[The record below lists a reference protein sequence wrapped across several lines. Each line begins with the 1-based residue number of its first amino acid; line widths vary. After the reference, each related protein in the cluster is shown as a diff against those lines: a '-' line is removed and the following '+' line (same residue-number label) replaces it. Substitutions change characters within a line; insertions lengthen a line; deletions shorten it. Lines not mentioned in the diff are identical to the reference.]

1 MKLAFSTLGCPEWDL
16 DRIITAAREWG
27 YDGVEWRGYQDEM
40 ELPRAPI
47 FTAAA
52 RNETRRRFQD
62 SALEFVCLGS
72 SVRLS
77 DPASERRE
85 RERSAFAAYAEL
97 ARFLGCGLVRV
108 FGGNLPSGVERE
120 AALPEMAGFLRE
132 LGEIAADQG
141 VTVALE
147 THDAFSTGAQVAELL
162 RRADHPSVGA
172 LWDLHHPYRQGGGAR
187 AGHGP
192 ALGGRGP
199 AGNGDARG
207 EPPQGAAV
215 LGRGVVDDEQ
225 IGEAAVRASREAAP
239 VEHGRRPAAVQG
251 DRVPAA
257 QRAHQ
262 ARELPQVDRPRH
274 CHQHQAIV
282 ERHAERGS
290 GAAAEQAAVPEP
302 LVVWDD
308 QYPTLGHEPRP
319 AADHRLVAAPVQ
331 QRPE

>member
-77 DPASERRE
+77 DPAPERRE

-108 FGGNLPSGVERE
+108 FGGNLPSGVDRA
-120 AALPEMAGFLRE
+120 AALPEMAAFVRE
-132 LGEIAADQG
+132 LGEIAAEHG
-141 VTVALE
+141 VTLVLE

-172 LWDLHHPYRQGGGAR
+172 LWDLHHPYRQGEPPETTVQVLDPYLRHAHVKDSRDGHYCLMGEGDVPLARMLGLLRERGYEGWISVEWEKRWHPEIAAPEEVFPQYARRLRELLDIIPSSHHQSPAAPSSAPGTSGGA
-187 AGHGP
+187 
-192 ALGGRGP
+192 
-199 AGNGDARG
+199 
-207 EPPQGAAV
+207 
-215 LGRGVVDDEQ
+215 
-225 IGEAAVRASREAAP
+225 
-239 VEHGRRPAAVQG
+239 
-251 DRVPAA
+251 
-257 QRAHQ
+257 
-262 ARELPQVDRPRH
+262 
-274 CHQHQAIV
+274 
-282 ERHAERGS
+282 
-290 GAAAEQAAVPEP
+290 
-302 LVVWDD
+302 
-308 QYPTLGHEPRP
+308 
-319 AADHRLVAAPVQ
+319 
-331 QRPE
+331 